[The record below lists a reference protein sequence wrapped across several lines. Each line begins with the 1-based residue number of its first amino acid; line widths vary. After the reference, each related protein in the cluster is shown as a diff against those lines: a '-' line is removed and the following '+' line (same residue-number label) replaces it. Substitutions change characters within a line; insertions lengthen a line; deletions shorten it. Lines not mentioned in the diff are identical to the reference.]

1 MSGERKKYAFGLIA
15 VVLTA
20 GMAWYFWGTGSVPL
34 ISLNAS
40 NFEEFR
46 NAFNGDPGATRA
58 VLLLSPT

>member
-15 VVLTA
+15 VVLMA
-20 GMAWYFWGTGSVPL
+20 GIAWYFWGTGSVPL
-34 ISLNAS
+34 VSLNAS

-46 NAFNGDPGATRA
+46 NAFNDDVGATRA

>member
-15 VVLTA
+15 IVLMT
-20 GMAWYFWGTGSVPL
+20 GVAWYFWGTGSVPL

-46 NAFNGDPGATRA
+46 NAFNGDVGATRA
-58 VLLLSPT
+58 VVLLSPT

>member
-20 GMAWYFWGTGSVPL
+20 GIAWYFWGTGSVPL
-34 ISLNAS
+34 VSLNAS
-40 NFEEFR
+40 NFEEFS

>member
-1 MSGERKKYAFGLIA
+1 VSGERKKYAFGLIA

-34 ISLNAS
+34 VSLNAS